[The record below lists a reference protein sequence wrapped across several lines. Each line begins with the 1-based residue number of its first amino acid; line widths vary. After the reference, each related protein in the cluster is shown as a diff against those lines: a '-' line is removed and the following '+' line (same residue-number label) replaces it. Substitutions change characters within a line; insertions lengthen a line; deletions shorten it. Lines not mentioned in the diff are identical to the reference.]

1 MNELLDDKIKKIE
14 YFFFIKK
21 LKEKIII
28 KKEKKSKIILFQKSL
43 ALEQLLIN
51 VMSEIKNEIL
61 NEKLKRLLVKK
72 FLYTVIEQYIEHYK
86 NGNNINSYNNDN
98 YDINEK
104 RKLEEKKAIIK
115 EYILKNDIYS
125 FLNGVSICMN
135 NRRIKYIQY
144 NYSIKNRLDNI
155 KLYFMKIKEFNYISY
170 SNKKKKIM
178 CHIFFDNIKI
188 RLINK
193 QKNINLLNE
202 SNNKINLFI
211 TKNIFHN
218 FLYNCKEI
226 NNNIII
232 KEKIKKYKESNYI
245 KDIRNKTIKKY
256 FNLFINRTKIIKQ
269 ANDSLK
275 RKIFNLIK
283 YNVKLSKDLNHYL
296 QEATEVE

>member
-21 LKEKIII
+21 LKEKILI

-86 NGNNINSYNNDN
+86 NGNNKNLYNNDN

-135 NRRIKYIQY
+135 NRRIKYILY

>member
-86 NGNNINSYNNDN
+86 NGNNKNLYNNDN

-104 RKLEEKKAIIK
+104 RKLKEKKAIIK

>member
-51 VMSEIKNEIL
+51 VMCEIKNEIL

-135 NRRIKYIQY
+135 NRRIKYILY